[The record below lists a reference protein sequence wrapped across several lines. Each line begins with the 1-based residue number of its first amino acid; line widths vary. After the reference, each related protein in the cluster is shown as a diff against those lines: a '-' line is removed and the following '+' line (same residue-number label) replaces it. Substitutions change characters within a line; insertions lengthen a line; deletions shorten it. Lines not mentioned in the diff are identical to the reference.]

1 LSLKIV
7 AYKTSIELAVKGAN
21 DLARLRDRIQDTSK
35 AIDAANA
42 RIQAFSKNTEGVVR
56 SVNNLNSIVSLAG
69 KNFNEVALGTD
80 EATFAARRYIDA
92 NRELNKG
99 LRERANLIAK
109 MKEGDR
115 VAGLARAG
123 IRERTQYRGPIGPGQ
138 ASALERIPDFGMGRQ
153 AGQSAPVA
161 EKIQRSIQAQ
171 QDELKL
177 QKALERMELKK
188 TDQINKQLNFRA
200 KNLKMLNEEVAK
212 GQIILKLREQRK
224 VGSGFRD
231 FSINAERFGAP
242 SSPIMQGPQVSSAYQ
257 ESFLEQKNR
266 QRRLDRQLR
275 VSTGRQRQEQRRNAT
290 SNALI
295 GGAFPLLFGQGP
307 AAAAGGALGGF
318 GGGMMG
324 GQFGFALSLIG
335 TNVGAAVDTFVKGA
349 ADLGKALN
357 PLTADIGLL
366 TQAVGLVGT
375 VEGQRLKLIESL
387 SGKQAALAEATR
399 LLSQQVGTAGTE
411 TLKIFGEKMQG
422 VANEFNKLL
431 TKLRVVLASLITET
445 GLVDFLNI
453 LLKFVNQIDVNKL
466 KSITQIFAG
475 LSMSSPGSIIKGIQN
490 LRKKQDSSGTNPSDS
505 ATGIDPLFKGQ
516 FESMNQE
523 RALLMDTINLGKI
536 KAGVNKNV
544 FEFMEKIKEVT
555 KDLSEED
562 KKRLGIQKEQLTE
575 GFKEL
580 EMLRTQAELFEN
592 IRQTIANG
600 MVNAVDA
607 LIDKTKSLNDVLASV
622 VKQIGRAF
630 LSAGINALVGN
641 ISFGSNSGLGPNSAV
656 NRSSALPLMRGA
668 DGAYFANGIKP
679 FASGG
684 MATRPTLGLVGE
696 AGEDEYIIP
705 ASKMASSMQRYSSGA
720 RGEAV
725 IPGTGSSY
733 AGGGGSSTTVNY
745 SGPILNFN
753 SEEFVPKS
761 AVGQI
766 IATATARGASVGES
780 RTISSLR
787 NSRSRRSSLGL

>member
-1 LSLKIV
+1 V

-123 IRERTQYRGPIGPGQ
+123 IRETTQYRGAIGPGA
-138 ASALERIPDFGMGRQ
+138 ASGVLG
-153 AGQSAPVA
+153 GQSAPVA
-161 EKIQRSIQAQ
+161 EKIERALKAQKETAALQAHLEKMEKGQTEFAKQRTA
-171 QDELKL
+171 EY
-177 QKALERMELKK
+177 
-188 TDQINKQLNFRA
+188 NKQNQILRVMKSENQTSFQT
-200 KNLKMLNEEVAK
+200 MYQGPIGP
-212 GQIILKLREQRK
+212 GQ
-224 VGSGFRD
+224 
-231 FSINAERFGAP
+231 A
-242 SSPIMQGPQVSSAYQ
+242 SPIRQGPQVSSAYQ

-335 TNVGAAVDTFVKGA
+335 TNVGVAVDTFVKGA

-399 LLSQQVGTAGTE
+399 LLNQQVGTAGTE

-466 KSITQIFAG
+466 KGITQIFAG
-475 LSMSSPGSIIKGIQN
+475 LSMSNPNLIIKGIQN
-490 LRKKQDSSGTNPSDS
+490 LGKKQDSSGTNPSDS

-656 NRSSALPLMRGA
+656 NRSSALPLMKGA

-705 ASKMASSMQRYSSGA
+705 ASKMASSMQRYSAGA

-766 IATATARGASVGES
+766 IATATARGAAVGES

>member
-1 LSLKIV
+1 M

-123 IRERTQYRGPIGPGQ
+123 IRETTQYRGAIGPGA
-138 ASALERIPDFGMGRQ
+138 ASGVLG
-153 AGQSAPVA
+153 GQSAPVA
-161 EKIQRSIQAQ
+161 EKIERALKAQKETAALQAHLEKMEKGQTEFAKQRTA
-171 QDELKL
+171 EY
-177 QKALERMELKK
+177 
-188 TDQINKQLNFRA
+188 NKQNQILRVMKSENQTSFQT
-200 KNLKMLNEEVAK
+200 MYQGPIGP
-212 GQIILKLREQRK
+212 GQ
-224 VGSGFRD
+224 
-231 FSINAERFGAP
+231 A
-242 SSPIMQGPQVSSAYQ
+242 SPIRQGPQVSSAYQ

-335 TNVGAAVDTFVKGA
+335 TNVGVAVDTFVKGA

-399 LLSQQVGTAGTE
+399 LLNQQVGTAGTE

-466 KSITQIFAG
+466 KGITQIFAG
-475 LSMSSPGSIIKGIQN
+475 LSMSNPNLIIKGIQN
-490 LRKKQDSSGTNPSDS
+490 LGKKQDSSGTNPSDS

-656 NRSSALPLMRGA
+656 NRSSALPLMKGA

-705 ASKMASSMQRYSSGA
+705 ASKMASSMQRYSAGA

-766 IATATARGASVGES
+766 IATATARGAAVGES